1 MRKKSKQSAKVG
13 VFMLSPIRVGVF
25 DKLALIRYGLCICLL
40 KEPGVEMIGAYA
52 CSVKALR
59 AARRKKLK
67 VLLIGCMPGNIEC
80 LEFVDKLASERST
93 PKLLI
98 LLEGPHS
105 PTEARLRSSG
115 AHGILYKTQPLA
127 YYVDAIRTLA
137 AGQFYFRCG
146 WPPNCGHELI
156 DFTVREGTVPSTITV
171 SALLS
176 SRERDVLRLFA
187 KGLTVTQIAGESVKS
202 VKTISAQK
210 RNAYRKLG
218 LKNDLD
224 FFKQLATLN
233 L

>member
-1 MRKKSKQSAKVG
+1 
-13 VFMLSPIRVGVF
+13 MLSPIRVGVF
-25 DKLALIRYGLCICLL
+25 DKLALIRYGLCIYLL
-40 KEPGVEMIGAYA
+40 KEPGVEVIGAYA

-67 VLLIGCMPGNIEC
+67 VLVIGCMPGNIEC
-80 LEFVDKLASERST
+80 LEFVDKLAPEKSA

-105 PTEARLRSSG
+105 PTEARLRLSG

-127 YYVDAIRTLA
+127 DYVDAIRRLA
-137 AGQFYFRCG
+137 AGKFYFRSG
-146 WPPNCGHELI
+146 WAANCSLELI
-156 DFTVREGTVPSTITV
+156 DCAVREGGVPSTITV
-171 SALLS
+171 SAVLS

-187 KGLTVTQIAGESVKS
+187 KGLTVTQIASGSVKS

-224 FFKQLATLN
+224 FFKQLASLN